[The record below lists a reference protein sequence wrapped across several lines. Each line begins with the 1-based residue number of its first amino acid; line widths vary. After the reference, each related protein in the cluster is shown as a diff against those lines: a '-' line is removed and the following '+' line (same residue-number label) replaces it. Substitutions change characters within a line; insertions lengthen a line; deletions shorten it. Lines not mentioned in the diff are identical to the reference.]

1 MNTQLNYLS
10 RVAIRGI
17 AIAFT
22 LAGISAHALTVRVN
36 VENVSQPDGLW
47 FTPVFFGFHDGSYD
61 TFDSGLSAPDS
72 IEALAEGGDA
82 SGLVSSIS
90 NVSGSKSRVLLQDGS
105 GAPPGVLFAPGESQ
119 SFTIELDPSLNRYL
133 SFATMLVP
141 SNDIFFGNP
150 SPSQFELFSIF
161 GEFQDGFEINLFG
174 SDIWDA
180 GTEENDF
187 LGAPLSALGGI
198 STDTTGSSIS
208 LLGQEG
214 LDNFSG
220 RSLATG
226 TNLSNNL
233 FAGDQIARISVEQ
246 VPDSTQYIGFLGA
259 FAIVGFRILSRKRM
273 GRESS

>member
-1 MNTQLNYLS
+1 MNTQLNYLK
-10 RVAIRGI
+10 RAATRGFTI
-17 AIAFT
+17 AIT
-22 LAGISAHALTVRVN
+22 LVGISAHAITVRVH

-61 TFDSGLSAPDS
+61 TFDAGLSAPDS
-72 IEALAEGGDA
+72 IEALAETGDP
-82 SGLVSSIS
+82 SGLVSNIS
-90 NVSGSKSRVLLQDGS
+90 EVSGSKSHVLFQDGS

-119 SFTIELDPSLNRYL
+119 SFTIDLDSSLNRYL
-133 SFATMLVP
+133 SFAMMLVP

-150 SPSQFELFSIF
+150 SPSQFELFDIF

-187 LGAPLSALGGI
+187 LGAPLSALGGF
-198 STDTTGSSIS
+198 STDTINSSIS

-220 RSLATG
+220 RPLATG
-226 TNLSNNL
+226 TNLSSNL

-259 FAIVGFRILSRKRM
+259 FALIGFRILSKKRM